1 MMRLPLGAWLAAL
14 LAAGLPIVPPPAGAQ
29 QPVATDTLRLPELQ
43 ALAAARDPRAR
54 RPELQA
60 ERAALQRRTIAR
72 EALPTI
78 SAGSQAQYQ
87 SQVTRLPLTLPPAL
101 TDGRGI
107 PVPPHDTYDASLRAD
122 AALLDPSRAPRLALR
137 RAQLVEEQAQVG
149 ATLHAVR
156 QQVAAGFLTA
166 ALLDARAATLA
177 ASLTDLD
184 ARRQEAER
192 RVRAGAALPSD
203 AAALTAERLRR
214 QQELDELQGDR
225 AAALAT
231 LADWTGRRLPEGARL
246 ALPDSGALAA
256 QVAQARAAA
265 DTLRARPEFAAL
277 AARRARLASQASVVD
292 AATRPRLGAFAR
304 AGYGRPGLNF
314 LSDRF
319 QGYWQGGVQLQWTPL
334 DWGRADREREAL
346 DVERELVDVDEA
358 AQREQLARATRPQ
371 LAAMDRLSRTLVV
384 DDSIIA
390 LRADVLRETTARYRE
405 GAVTAAEYVDRQTDL
420 LTARLTQ
427 ATHRVELTRAR
438 VDYLTTLGLEVRP

>member
-1 MMRLPLGAWLAAL
+1 MIRLPARGWLAAL
-14 LAAGLPIVPPPAGAQ
+14 LAAGLPLVPVAAGAQ
-29 QPVATDTLRLPELQ
+29 PPAPVDTLRLPALQ

-54 RPELQA
+54 QPELQA
-60 ERAALQRRTIAR
+60 ERAALQRRTIAL

-101 TDGRGI
+101 TGGRGI
-107 PVPPHDTYDASLRAD
+107 PVPPHDSYDASLRAD
-122 AALLDPSRAPRLALR
+122 AALLDPGRAPRLALR

-149 ATLHAVR
+149 STLHTVR
-156 QQVAAGFLTA
+156 QQVAATFLTTVQ
-166 ALLDARAATLA
+166 LEARAATLA

-184 ARRQEAER
+184 ARRLEAER

-203 AAALTAERLRR
+203 AATLTAELLRR
-214 QQELDELQGDR
+214 REELAELQADR

-231 LADWTGRRLPEGARL
+231 LADWLGRPLPGGVPL
-246 ALPDSGALAA
+246 ALPDSGALSA
-256 QVAQARAAA
+256 QVAEARAAA
-265 DTLRARPEFAAL
+265 DTLRARPEFATL
-277 AARRARLASQASVVD
+277 AARRARLASQASVVG

-334 DWGRADREREAL
+334 DWGRAAREREAL
-346 DVERELVDVDEA
+346 DVERELVDVEEA
-358 AQREQLARATRPQ
+358 ALRAQLARATRPQ
-371 LAAMDRLSRTLVV
+371 LAAMDRLSRTLAV
-384 DDSIIA
+384 DDSIIT
-390 LRADVLRETTARYRE
+390 LRAEVLRETTARYRE

-427 ATHRVELTRAR
+427 VAHRVELTRAR
-438 VDYLTTLGLEVRP
+438 VDYLTTLGLEIRP

>member
-1 MMRLPLGAWLAAL
+1 MIRLPLRAWLAAL
-14 LAAGLPIVPPPAGAQ
+14 LAVGLPLASEPAGAQ
-29 QPVATDTLRLPELQ
+29 PALPVDTLRLPALQ

-54 RPELQA
+54 QSELQA
-60 ERAALQRRTIAR
+60 ERALLQRRTIAR
-72 EALPTI
+72 EALPTL

-101 TDGRGI
+101 TGGRRI

-122 AALLDPSRAPRLALR
+122 AALLDPSRTPRLAVR
-137 RAQLVEEQAQVG
+137 RAQLVEEQAQVR
-149 ATLHAVR
+149 ATLHTVR
-156 QQVAAGFLTA
+156 QQVATTFLA
-166 ALLDARAATLA
+166 AAQLEARAATLA

-184 ARRQEAER
+184 ARRVEAER

-203 AAALTAERLRR
+203 AATLTAELLRR
-214 QQELDELQGDR
+214 RQELDELQAER
-225 AAALAT
+225 AAALTT
-231 LADWTGRRLPEGARL
+231 LADWTGRPVPDGVRL

-256 QVAQARAAA
+256 QVATARAAA

-277 AARRARLASQASVVD
+277 AARRARLASQAGVVD
-292 AATRPRLGAFAR
+292 AGTRPRIGAFAR

-334 DWGRADREREAL
+334 DWGRAAREREAL
-346 DVERELVDVDEA
+346 DVERELVDVEEA

-371 LAAMDRLSRTLVV
+371 LAAMDRLSRTLAV

-390 LRADVLRETTARYRE
+390 LRAEVLRETTARYRE
-405 GAVTAAEYVDRQTDL
+405 GTVTAADYVDRQTDL
-420 LTARLTQ
+420 LAARLTQ
-427 ATHRVELTRAR
+427 ESRRVELARAR
-438 VDYLTTLGLEVRP
+438 VDYLTTLGLEIRP